1 MAGRSSRLIFGA
13 CAIISGVAAMFG
25 MNALPVMAAENAGE
39 EVTVGEDIGT
49 GVGADAGISAGESD
63 DADAGSQTVGNQAST
78 CFCCVGAPDSTDAGS
93 QTVENQASTCFC
105 CVGAPD
111 STDTD
116 SQTVENVAVDNP
128 DGDVLAGNITDS
140 KPQTLPSLGESIAVA
155 IFGGIALA
163 LVIYDIRN

>member
-49 GVGADAGISAGESD
+49 GVGADAGIG
-63 DADAGSQTVGNQAST
+63 VG
-78 CFCCVGAPDSTDAGS
+78 DSTDAG
-93 QTVENQASTCFC
+93 
-105 CVGAPD
+105 
-111 STDTD
+111 

-140 KPQTLPSLGESIAVA
+140 KPQTLPPTGEIIAA
-155 IFGGIALA
+155 AGLGGIALA
-163 LVIYDIRN
+163 LAIYDIRN